1 MTNSLIGRW
10 AVRNASVALVAL
22 AAACSLATADE
33 WPQWRGPGR
42 DGVWRETGIVQEF
55 ASKKLTPSW
64 TAPVGAGYSGPTVAD
79 GRVYLMDLVREG
91 RGTSERILCFDA
103 ASGESKWTFDYECE
117 YRQIG
122 YSAGPRASVSLDEG
136 RTYSLGA
143 MGYLHCLDAATGEIV
158 WAHDL
163 NAEYEIRL
171 PELQWGVAASPIIEG
186 DLAIVQVGGVG
197 ICLAAFDKRTGE
209 LRWRALEDRASY
221 SAPIVIEQAGR
232 RVLVCWTGDNV
243 VGLDPTD
250 GSTLWSHPFQ
260 PKKMVLAVATPVVDA
275 DRLFLTGFY
284 DGSMMLRL
292 HSDKLAVDELWRR
305 SGPSEQRTDALH
317 SIISTPL
324 LDDGYIYG
332 VDSYGEFRCL
342 DAATGDRVWMSQEPV
357 PYGRWATVHMV
368 RNGDRVWMF
377 NEQGELIISR
387 LSPSG
392 YEEISRAQLI
402 EVTAEQSPRLRNVC
416 WSHPAFAYKHIFARN
431 DKQLVCASLAAE

>member
-1 MTNSLIGRW
+1 MSNSRIRRSAARNVLI
-10 AVRNASVALVAL
+10 ALVAL
-22 AAACSLATADE
+22 AAACPMATADE
-33 WPQWRGPGR
+33 WPQWRGPERNGM
-42 DGVWRETGIVQEF
+42 WRETGIVKEF
-55 ASKKLTPSW
+55 ASKQLKPAW

-79 GRVYLMDLVREG
+79 GRVYLMDMVRQPNG
-91 RGTSERILCFDA
+91 SSERILCFDA
-103 ASGESKWTFDYECE
+103 ENGESKWTFDYECE

-122 YSAGPRASVSLDEG
+122 YSAGPRTSVSIDEG
-136 RTYSLGA
+136 RAYALGA
-143 MGYLHCLDAATGEIV
+143 MGHLHCLDAESGEVV

-171 PELQWGVAASPIIEG
+171 PELQWGVSASPIIEG
-186 DLAIVQVGGVG
+186 DLAIVQVGGAG
-197 ICLAAFDKRTGE
+197 ICLAAYDKRTGE

-221 SAPIVIEQAGR
+221 AAPIMIEQAGR
-232 RVLVCWTGDNV
+232 RVLVCWTGDSV

-250 GSTLWSHPFQ
+250 GATLWNHPFP

-292 HSDKLAVDELWRR
+292 HSDKPAVDELWRR

-324 LDDGYIYG
+324 FEDGFVYG

-357 PYGRWATVHMV
+357 PYGRWGTVHMV
-368 RNGDRVWMF
+368 RNGEEVWMF
-377 NEQGELIISR
+377 NELGELIISR

-392 YEEISRAQLI
+392 YEEISRAQVI

-431 DKQLVCASLAAE
+431 DKQLVCVSLAAE